1 MNWVGSVNLSDSKE
15 LVGGQSQVCLIPVDL
30 TQLLLWM
37 DLHSQ
42 ECPVLQ
48 EDYRFPTRQ
57 YVSGT
62 ILHRRP
68 HPRISRR
75 RQQHL
80 LIFQIIG
87 KLPVR
92 HQNFQGSWNF
102 AFLFVNGL
110 RSRRFWIFTF

>member
-1 MNWVGSVNLSDSKE
+1 MNWVGSVNLSDCEE
-15 LVGGQSQVCLIPVDL
+15 LVGGQSQVCLITVDL

-42 ECPVLQ
+42 EYLVLP
-48 EDYRFPTRQ
+48 EVYRLPTRQ

-68 HPRISRR
+68 HLRLSRR

-92 HQNFQGSWNF
+92 HQNFQGSWNY